1 MEVMTKKFKVI
12 SLPYSVPIFLDIIYI
27 SFA

>member
-1 MEVMTKKFKVI
+1 MEVMTKKIKVI
-12 SLPYSVPIFLDIIYI
+12 SFPYRVPIFLDIIYI